1 MNPRPNLQSFIDNVF
16 KSDTLLPAFGWEVI
30 PPLQEELS
38 TVTIGATIAPFHAVV
53 SLNPDMLTMTCKII
67 TVDYLVVYY
76 NHKKISAPTFDTEIN
91 KELFSLKEAIE
102 YQILAP

>member
-1 MNPRPNLQSFIDNVF
+1 MHPRPNLQSFIDNVF

-30 PPLQEELS
+30 PPLQEEFS
-38 TVTIGATIAPFHAVV
+38 TVTIGTTVGPFHAVV

-76 NHKKISAPTFDTEIN
+76 KHEKISVQTFDTEIN
-91 KELFSLKEAIE
+91 KELVSLKQAME
-102 YQILAP
+102 YQMLAP